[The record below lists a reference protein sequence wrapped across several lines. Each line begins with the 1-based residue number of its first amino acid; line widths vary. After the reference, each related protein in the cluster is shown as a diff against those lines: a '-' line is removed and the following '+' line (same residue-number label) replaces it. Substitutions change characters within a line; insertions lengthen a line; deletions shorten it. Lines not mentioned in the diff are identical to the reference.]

1 MVTNLEDLKE
11 LTRWPSELSE
21 ISENLRTGDR
31 HAKGIMA
38 NNQKI
43 KLENQFTDNTIK
55 KIQDT

>member
-31 HAKGIMA
+31 HTKGIMA

-43 KLENQFTDNTIK
+43 KLENQFTDNTIT